1 MDQRAGWKYWRIRY
15 GGFDMN
21 EPKSWWEIMEREK
34 EILEARARASKDEPT
49 LLEMLGE
56 DKYEKLRQ
64 MSMDDDSNDPD
75 DN

>member
-1 MDQRAGWKYWRIRY
+1 
-15 GGFDMN
+15 MN

>member
-1 MDQRAGWKYWRIRY
+1 MK
-15 GGFDMN
+15 